1 MASTAGGLRSL
12 VEALVEEPLVAQS
25 LLEEGVMPATTAVS
39 QATFRGT
46 AAREGMEEEE
56 EEEEVEGTT
65 GQSHILETSISSPS

>member
-1 MASTAGGLRSL
+1 MALMAGGLRSL
-12 VEALVEEPLVAQS
+12 ALVEEPLGVQS

-56 EEEEVEGTT
+56 EEEEEVEGTT